1 MRAEEGLHS
10 NDDGCT
16 EKHPPLTAKQFN
28 LRWQHYCRE
37 PLAFYFP
44 TSSGHHFTCWVMT
57 KHLQSQVSG
66 LFNLCATFQRLHL
79 QIACRANSNV
89 QQNVWLG
96 LGKWQWERWL
106 LQSRESRGGTVFTLF
121 FSNTF
126 SGTSPSCWYLSSLN
140 EGLSVYTNNCAGI
153 SLASSATHFIS
164 MFFGMYC
171 LMQAKIWHATVYLE
185 MFWVCRYF
193 HQEPVTCSLLLW

>member
-1 MRAEEGLHS
+1 MRAEEGLHL

-44 TSSGHHFTCWVMT
+44 PSSGHHFTCWVMT

-79 QIACRANSNV
+79 QIACRANSKV

-96 LGKWQWERWL
+96 LGKNGKMTMRTMDAPITSEQRWD
-106 LQSRESRGGTVFTLF
+106 SFYSF

-153 SLASSATHFIS
+153 SLASSATHLIS

-171 LMQAKIWHATVYLE
+171 LMQAKI
-185 MFWVCRYF
+185 
-193 HQEPVTCSLLLW
+193 

>member
-1 MRAEEGLHS
+1 MRAEEGLHL

-79 QIACRANSNV
+79 QIACSANSKV

-121 FSNTF
+121 FPTHFQEQVHLAGTF
-126 SGTSPSCWYLSSLN
+126 LPLTRAYLSTQTTVRGS
-140 EGLSVYTNNCAGI
+140 A
-153 SLASSATHFIS
+153 SLAVLLILS
-164 MFFGMYC
+164 
-171 LMQAKIWHATVYLE
+171 Q
-185 MFWVCRYF
+185 
-193 HQEPVTCSLLLW
+193 CSLECIAWCRPKSDTQQFI

>member
-1 MRAEEGLHS
+1 MRAEEGLHL

-44 TSSGHHFTCWVMT
+44 PSSGHHFTCWVMT

-79 QIACRANSNV
+79 QIACSANSKV
-89 QQNVWLG
+89 QQNVRLG
-96 LGKWQWERWL
+96 LGKNGKMTMRTMDAPITSEQRWD
-106 LQSRESRGGTVFTLF
+106 SFYSF
-121 FSNTF
+121 FSPTHFQEQVHLAGTF
-126 SGTSPSCWYLSSLN
+126 LPLTRAYLSTQTTVRGS
-140 EGLSVYTNNCAGI
+140 A
-153 SLASSATHFIS
+153 SLAVLLILS
-164 MFFGMYC
+164 
-171 LMQAKIWHATVYLE
+171 Q
-185 MFWVCRYF
+185 
-193 HQEPVTCSLLLW
+193 CSLECIA